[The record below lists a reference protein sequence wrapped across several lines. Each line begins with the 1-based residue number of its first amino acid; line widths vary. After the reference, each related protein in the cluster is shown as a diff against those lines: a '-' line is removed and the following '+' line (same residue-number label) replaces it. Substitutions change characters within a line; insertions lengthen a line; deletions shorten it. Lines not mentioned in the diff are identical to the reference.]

1 MMSKMTCLHEKRFET
16 PIREDTSLFY
26 DKATSHRTSSTP
38 TTYSKT
44 MSAFLVGSPIMAKAA
59 AKPTARVNTTVRAAA
74 APE

>member
-1 MMSKMTCLHEKRFET
+1 MHTKKWKLKYTT
-16 PIREDTSLFY
+16 Q
-26 DKATSHRTSSTP
+26 RTSFTP
-38 TTYSKT
+38 STYSKG